1 MKQTLKTYYI
11 LGISLIAFF
20 GCSKSDNNNNGNR
33 FEQLSSKASGIDFVN
48 TLTETDSLNYF
59 TYPYI
64 YMGGGV
70 AVGDINNDG
79 LADVFFT
86 GNMVKN
92 RLFLNKG
99 DMKFED
105 ISSKANVYGDNRW
118 YTGAAMVDINA
129 DGFLDIYVSV
139 AGQDGVKK
147 NQLYINNG
155 DLTFTERAA
164 EYGLDDAGQSIQ
176 TTFFDYDHDGDLD
189 VYVANYPTTSFKT
202 PNSVYRFM
210 MNKAELEKSNH
221 LYRNDGEN
229 QFTDV
234 TKISGVANFGLSIS
248 ATVADYNNDG
258 WEDIYV
264 SNDFSTPDFLYMN
277 NGDGTFSDKLKEST
291 KQTSFYGMGSDAA
304 DFNND
309 GLIDLIQMDMAPED
323 NKRSKANMASM
334 NPQLFWET
342 VNAGFH
348 YQYMYNSLQLN
359 RGIGKDSLPIFSN
372 VAWIAGVS
380 STDWSWAP
388 LMADFDNDGWKDLF
402 VSNGTRRDINNKDF
416 FKKFDKSRRNM
427 SEDSL
432 GSSALSIPSEKVDN
446 YIFRNTGGITF
457 EKVNEQ
463 WGLSYD
469 GFSNGAAYADF
480 DNDGDLDLVINNI
493 DEESVIF
500 KNNTADFKETH
511 YLRIKF
517 AGLPN
522 NPFGI
527 GTKVTLVLDGKR
539 QFSFLNPVRGFQ
551 SSVAPIL
558 HFGLGKETTV
568 DSVIVAWLDG
578 KRELLL
584 NVKGD
589 QLLTIRKGKNIP
601 FEENEAVLN
610 PIFTAS
616 NQLLDTTFLHQENFH
631 DDYRRQVLLPHK
643 LSNFGPALAVSDV
656 NGDGLDDFYIGNGTG
671 FSGVLYVQQPDGKFS
686 KLDGDWQ
693 QDAEQEDLGAVFFD
707 ADGDGDDDLY
717 VVSGGNTFPKND
729 EKFQDRLYINNEG
742 VLTKSTGVLPEIT
755 GSGSRVIPNDFDGD
769 GDIDLFVGGRLS
781 PHNYPY
787 AGRSYLLVNQM
798 NNGSLKFIDKTEE
811 LALGLSDIGMVT
823 DALWTDFD
831 QNGTIDL
838 VVVGEW
844 MPITIFSQESGK
856 FVNRT
861 TDLGY
866 ADTRGWWFSI
876 EGGDFDGDGDVDLV
890 VGNLGL
896 NYKYHATPE
905 ETFDIY
911 VNDFDKNGTADIVLG
926 YYNFGKQYPV
936 RGRQCSSEQIPT
948 VQLKFKNYESFSTAT
963 IDDIYG
969 ESGLEKGLHYQVP
982 SFASIYLKN
991 EGQGKFTAQ
1000 ELPVMAQ
1007 LSPIN
1012 DMIVRDFNDDGQL
1025 DLLIAGNLY
1034 ASEVETP
1041 RSDAGMGLLMLGN
1054 GDGTFDPQSYEKSGI
1069 NFHYDLKNMAL
1080 INIAKGLGVIGA
1092 NNQDG
1097 LQIFLKD

>member
-1 MKQTLKTYYI
+1 MKPTLR
-11 LGISLIAFF
+11 ISLILVILLITLFS
-20 GCSKSDNNNNGNR
+20 CSKTDNKNDHR
-33 FEQLSSKASGIDFVN
+33 FKQLDSKSSGINFIN
-48 TLTETDSLNYF
+48 ILTETDSLNYF

-79 LADVFFT
+79 LVDIFFT
-86 GNMVKN
+86 GNMVNN
-92 RLFLNKG
+92 RLFLNTG
-99 DMKFED
+99 DMNFED
-105 ISSKANVYGDNRW
+105 ISEKANMHGDKRW
-118 YTGAAMVDINA
+118 YTGAVMVDINA

-139 AGQDGVKK
+139 AGQDGIKN

-155 DLTFTERAA
+155 DLTFTESASSF
-164 EYGLDDAGQSIQ
+164 GLDDNGQSIQ
-176 TTFFDYDHDGDLD
+176 TTFFDYDNDGDLD
-189 VYVANYPTTSFKT
+189 VYVANYPATSFKT
-202 PNSVYRFM
+202 PNSVYHFLL
-210 MNKAELEKSNH
+210 NKAELEKSDH
-221 LYRNDGEN
+221 LYRNEGNDI
-229 QFTDV
+229 FTDV
-234 TKISGVANFGLSIS
+234 TKISGIANFGLSIS

-258 WEDIYV
+258 WEDIYI

-323 NKRSKANMASM
+323 NQRSKANMASM

-342 VNAGFH
+342 VNVGFH

-359 RGIGKDSLPIFSN
+359 RGVNKDNLPVFSN

-416 FKKFDKSRRNM
+416 FKKFDKSRREM

-432 GSSALSIPSEKVDN
+432 GNSALSIPSEKVDN
-446 YIFRNTGGITF
+446 YIFRNKEGFTF
-457 EKVNEQ
+457 EKVNEE

-500 KNNTADFKETH
+500 QNNTSELEDGH
-511 YLRIKF
+511 YLKIKF
-517 AGLPN
+517 SGIPK
-522 NPFGI
+522 NPFGM
-527 GTKVTLVLDGKR
+527 GTKVTLVLGEKK
-539 QFSFLNPVRGFQ
+539 QFHFLNSVRGFQ
-551 SSVAPIL
+551 SSVEPML
-558 HFGLGKETTV
+558 HFGLGKETII
-568 DSVIVAWLDG
+568 DSVIVEWLG
-578 KRELLL
+578 GEREVLL

-589 QLLTIRKGKNIP
+589 QFLTIKKGENIV
-601 FEENEAVLN
+601 FKKKEEALN
-610 PIFTAS
+610 SLFTEVDDI
-616 NQLLDTTFLHQENFH
+616 LDTTFLHKENFH

-643 LSNFGPALAVSDV
+643 LSNFGPALAVGDL

-671 FSGVLYVQQPDGKFS
+671 FSGVLYTQQAGGKFIKTS
-686 KLDGDWQ
+686 NNLREDE
-693 QDAEQEDLGAVFFD
+693 EQEDLGAVFFD

-717 VVSGGNTFPKND
+717 VVSGGNTFLEND
-729 EKFQDRLYINNEG
+729 GKYQDRLYINNNG
-742 VLTKSTGVLPEIT
+742 TLTKSEGVLPEII

-769 GDIDLFVGGRLS
+769 GDIDLFIGGRLS
-781 PHNYPY
+781 PHNYPF
-787 AGRSYLLVNQM
+787 AGRSYLLINEMEKGNLRFV
-798 NNGSLKFIDKTEE
+798 DKTDE
-811 LALGLSDIGMVT
+811 LAPGLSTIGMVT
-823 DALWTDFD
+823 DALWIDFD
-831 QNGTIDL
+831 QNGTSDL

-844 MPITIFSQESGK
+844 MPITIFSQEREK
-856 FVNRT
+856 FVDRT
-861 TDLGY
+861 DDFGY

-876 EGGDFDGDGDVDLV
+876 DGGDFDGDGDIDLV

-896 NYKYHATPE
+896 NYKYHATAE

-911 VNDFDKNGTADIVLG
+911 VNDFDKNGSSDIVLG

-963 IDDIYG
+963 IDDVYG
-969 ESGLEKGLHYQVP
+969 DSGLDKGIHYQVP
-982 SFASIYLKN
+982 SFASIYLEN
-991 EGQGKFTAQ
+991 DGQGKFTFI
-1000 ELPVMAQ
+1000 ELPMLAQ

-1012 DMIVRDFNDDGQL
+1012 DMVVKDFDEDGYL

-1041 RSDAGMGLLMLGN
+1041 RSDAGIGLMLLGN
-1054 GDGTFDPQSYEKSGI
+1054 GDGTFKPQSLSKSGI
-1069 NFHYDLKNMAL
+1069 YFHYDLKNMSL
-1080 INIAKGLGVIGA
+1080 INTSKGLGVIGA
-1092 NNQDG
+1092 NNQDE
-1097 LQIFLKD
+1097 LQIFIKQ